1 MATELTRDDILAAG
15 ELRHESVTVP
25 EWSGEV
31 LVWEMSARDRDRFD
45 GSLATNNGDGA
56 NMDNIRAR
64 LVVMCVRNADGVRL
78 FSDADADILGERSRI
93 GMTRVADI
101 AQRVNG
107 MVSDDDDG
115 ETGLGKG

>member
-15 ELRHESVTVP
+15 ELRYESVKVP

-45 GSLATNNGDGA
+45 SSLATNNGDGA

-78 FSDADADILGERSRI
+78 FSDADADVLGERSRI
-93 GMTRVADI
+93 GMIRVADI